1 VRQDGLFEEE
11 VGVLAQELIGDN
23 HQKFLLL
30 VGTYVNVQE
39 HGLQILDGLEH
50 IVLHCGHH
58 ADAREGEDAQEEE
71 VVDAE
76 VDVEKF

>member
-1 VRQDGLFEEE
+1 MRQDGLLEEE

-39 HGLQILDGLEH
+39 HGLQIFDGL